1 MTKNEREK
9 RDQLLAEI
17 KDLMV
22 QYGKYVGSQV
32 CSPEVAEYM
41 DEESMMLLTRTMR
54 ICVSLMDLAESQ
66 SRQLDK
72 IEDSV
77 QIILGAVT
85 KQQKEGGD
93 R

>member
-1 MTKNEREK
+1 MNKDERSK
-9 RDQLLAEI
+9 RDQLLAEL
-17 KDLMV
+17 KEVMV
-22 QYGKYVGSQV
+22 LYGKYVGSQV

-41 DEESMMLLTRTMR
+41 DEETMMLLTRTMR
-54 ICVSLMDLAESQ
+54 LCVSLMELAELQ

-85 KQQKEGGD
+85 KQQKGGD